1 MSMAHSRARS
11 NPDAALPG
19 PVLVIDD
26 DVAVRRALKFALETE
41 GLDVRLYSG
50 PAELL
55 GEVALPAAGCLVV
68 DYSMPA
74 MNGIEM
80 VAALHHRHVV
90 LPVILIAARVDTELR
105 ARAARA
111 GIDRVLE
118 KPLSD
123 GALIDSIRSA
133 LTAQG

>member
-1 MSMAHSRARS
+1 M
-11 NPDAALPG
+11 
-19 PVLVIDD
+19 IDD

-55 GEVALPAAGCLVV
+55 DEVALPAAGCLVV

>member
-1 MSMAHSRARS
+1 M
-11 NPDAALPG
+11 PPLTG

-26 DVAVRRALKFALETE
+26 DVAVRRALKFALEAE
-41 GLDVRLYSG
+41 GLDVRLYGG

-55 GEVALPAAGCLVV
+55 GEASLPAAGCLVV

-80 VAALHHRHVV
+80 VTALHGRHVE
-90 LPVILIAARVDTELR
+90 LPVILIAAHVDAELR

-111 GIDRVLE
+111 GIRRVLE

-123 GALIDSIRSA
+123 GALVDNIRSA
-133 LTAQG
+133 LIAGG